1 MIAPLLPEGPI
12 VDSTVG
18 GLIVILLLIA
28 ALVTK
33 ELVGFFRDDRAA
45 RLNRSQDV
53 VVLPLVVGVATVII
67 SRVL

>member
-1 MIAPLLPEGPI
+1 MLSEGVLAGSP
-12 VDSTVG
+12 VG

-33 ELVGFFRDDRAA
+33 ELVGFVRNERAV
-45 RLNRSQDV
+45 RLNRALDV
-53 VVLPLVVGVATVII
+53 AVLPLVVAVTTVIL